1 MRAVN
6 NTAFH
11 AGPPTFK
18 RAIARRTRTRLQ
30 TVSDRVLWQSTIA
43 SSTLATIRFMRILV
57 TGAAGFIGFHVANR
71 LLADGHDVVGLDSV
85 NQYYDVRLKE
95 ARLALLQKHRSFEFV
110 RAALADPEAMNQ
122 LFDRSEFERVI
133 HLAAQAG
140 VRYSLERPDA
150 YITSNILGFLQV
162 LEECR
167 YRKVPHLVYASS
179 SSVYGASTQ
188 MPFSVRQGADHPLS
202 MYGAT
207 KRTNEL
213 MAHSYSYLFN
223 LPTTG
228 LRFFTVYG
236 PWGRPDMVM
245 FKFAKAILEG
255 QPIKVYNDGRMRR
268 DFTYIDDVVE
278 SVVRI
283 MDVIPTPDPQWSS
296 DNPNPNSSVAPF
308 RIYNVGNEQPV
319 ELTEVIGLLE
329 EALGKKAVRKL
340 LPLQPG
346 DVPAT
351 FADAADLE
359 AATGFKPH
367 TPIRDGVGK

>member
-1 MRAVN
+1 
-6 NTAFH
+6 
-11 AGPPTFK
+11 
-18 RAIARRTRTRLQ
+18 
-30 TVSDRVLWQSTIA
+30 
-43 SSTLATIRFMRILV
+43 MRILV

-71 LLADGHDVVGLDSV
+71 LLADGHEVVGLDSV
-85 NQYYDVRLKE
+85 NQYYDVRIKE
-95 ARLALLQKHRSFEFV
+95 ARLGLLQAHRKFEFV
-110 RAALADPEAMNQ
+110 RAALADPEAMDQ

-167 YRKVPHLVYASS
+167 YRHVPHLIYASS

-188 MPFSVRQGADHPLS
+188 MPFSVQRGADHPLS

-207 KRTNEL
+207 KRSNEL
-213 MAHSYSYLFN
+213 MAHSYSYLFG

-236 PWGRPDMVM
+236 PWGRPDMVL
-245 FKFAKAILEG
+245 FKFTKAILEG
-255 QPIKVYNDGRMRR
+255 QPINVFNNGQMKR

-283 MDVIPTPDPQWSS
+283 MDVIPTPDPNWSS
-296 DNPNPNSSVAPF
+296 DNPVPNSSLAPY
-308 RIYNVGNEQPV
+308 RLYNIGNEKPV
-319 ELTEVIGLLE
+319 ELLEVIAILE
-329 EALGKKAVRKL
+329 EELGKKAKRNL
-340 LPLQPG
+340 LPMQPG

-351 FADAADLE
+351 FADTAD
-359 AATGFKPH
+359 
-367 TPIRDGVGK
+367 

>member
-1 MRAVN
+1 
-6 NTAFH
+6 
-11 AGPPTFK
+11 
-18 RAIARRTRTRLQ
+18 
-30 TVSDRVLWQSTIA
+30 
-43 SSTLATIRFMRILV
+43 MRILV
-57 TGAAGFIGFHVANR
+57 TGAAGFIGFHVARR
-71 LLADGHDVVGLDSV
+71 LLVDHHEVVGLDSV
-85 NQYYDVRLKE
+85 NHYYDVRLKE
-95 ARLALLQKHRSFEFV
+95 GRLALLQQQRNFEFV
-110 RAALADPEAMNQ
+110 RASLSDPEAMNL
-122 LFDRSEFERVI
+122 LFDRSEFDRVI

-150 YITSNILGFLQV
+150 YIASNVLGFLQV

-188 MPFSVRQGADHPLS
+188 MPFSVRGGADHPLS

-213 MAHSYSYLFN
+213 MAHSYSYLFR

-245 FKFAKAILEG
+245 FKFAKAILDG
-255 QPIKVYNDGRMRR
+255 QPISVFNDGRMSR

-278 SVVRI
+278 SVIRV

-296 DNPNPNSSVAPF
+296 DRPNPNSSLAPF
-308 RIYNVGNEQPV
+308 RLYNVGNSQPV
-319 ELTEVIGLLE
+319 ELLEVIALLE
-329 EALGKKAVRKL
+329 EALGRKAKRNL

-351 FADAADLE
+351 FADTADLE
-359 AATGFKPH
+359 QATGFKPQ
-367 TPIRDGVGK
+367 TPIRDGIGKFVEWYRSFYKT

>member
-1 MRAVN
+1 
-6 NTAFH
+6 
-11 AGPPTFK
+11 
-18 RAIARRTRTRLQ
+18 
-30 TVSDRVLWQSTIA
+30 
-43 SSTLATIRFMRILV
+43 MRILV
-57 TGAAGFIGFHVANR
+57 TGAAGFIGFHVARR
-71 LLADGHDVVGLDSV
+71 LLADHHEVVGLDSV
-85 NQYYDVRLKE
+85 NHYYDVRIKE
-95 ARLALLQKHRSFEFV
+95 GRLALLHQHRTFEFV

-122 LFDRSEFERVI
+122 LFDRCEFDRVV

-150 YITSNILGFLQV
+150 YIASNVLGFLQV

-188 MPFSVRQGADHPLS
+188 MPFSVRGSADHPLS

-213 MAHSYSYLFN
+213 MAHSYSYLFG

-255 QPIKVYNDGRMRR
+255 QPIDVFNNGHMSR

-283 MDVIPTPDPQWSS
+283 MDVIPMPDREWSS
-296 DNPNPNSSVAPF
+296 DRPNPNSSMAPF
-308 RIYNVGNEQPV
+308 RLYNVGNAQPV
-319 ELTEVIGLLE
+319 ELLEVIALLE
-329 EALGKKAVRKL
+329 EALGKKAVQNL

-351 FADAADLE
+351 FADTADLE
-359 AATGFKPH
+359 LATGFQPR
-367 TPIRDGVGK
+367 TPIRDGIGKFVDWYRSFYKT

>member
-1 MRAVN
+1 
-6 NTAFH
+6 
-11 AGPPTFK
+11 
-18 RAIARRTRTRLQ
+18 
-30 TVSDRVLWQSTIA
+30 
-43 SSTLATIRFMRILV
+43 MRILV
-57 TGAAGFIGFHVANR
+57 TGAVGFIGFHVANR
-71 LLADGHDVVGLDSV
+71 LLADGHEVVGLDSV

-188 MPFSVRQGADHPLS
+188 MPFSERGCADHPLS
-202 MYGAT
+202 MYGVT

-213 MAHSYSYLFN
+213 MAHSYSYLFS

-236 PWGRPDMVM
+236 PWGRPDMVL
-245 FKFAKAILEG
+245 FKFTKAILEG
-255 QPIKVYNDGRMRR
+255 RPIDVFNKGHMKR

-278 SVVRI
+278 AVVRV
-283 MDVIPTPDPQWSS
+283 MEMIPTPDSQWSGDHPDPS
-296 DNPNPNSSVAPF
+296 TSLAPF
-308 RIYNVGNEQPV
+308 RLYNVGNSEPV
-319 ELTEVIGLLE
+319 ELLEVIGYLE
-329 EALGKKAVRKL
+329 VALGKKAKMNL
-340 LPLQPG
+340 LPMQPG
-346 DVPAT
+346 DVVSTHA
-351 FADAADLE
+351 
-359 AATGFKPH
+359 
-367 TPIRDGVGK
+367 V

>member
-1 MRAVN
+1 
-6 NTAFH
+6 
-11 AGPPTFK
+11 
-18 RAIARRTRTRLQ
+18 
-30 TVSDRVLWQSTIA
+30 
-43 SSTLATIRFMRILV
+43 MRILV
-57 TGAAGFIGFHVANR
+57 TGAAGFIGFHVARR
-71 LLADGHDVVGLDSV
+71 LLADHHEVVGLDSV

-95 ARLALLQKHRSFEFV
+95 GRLALLQQQRNFEFV

-122 LFDRSEFERVI
+122 LFDRCDFDRVI

-150 YITSNILGFLQV
+150 YIASNVLGFLQV

-188 MPFSVRQGADHPLS
+188 MPFSVSRGADHPLS

-207 KRTNEL
+207 KRANEL
-213 MAHSYSYLFN
+213 MAHSYSYLFA

-255 QPIKVYNDGRMRR
+255 HPINVFNDGRMRR

-283 MDVIPTPDPQWSS
+283 MDVIPTPDPEWSS
-296 DNPNPNSSVAPF
+296 DKPNPNSSMVPF
-308 RIYNVGNEQPV
+308 RLYNVGNAHPV
-319 ELTEVIGLLE
+319 ELLEVIALLE

-351 FADAADLE
+351 FADTADLE
-359 AATGFKPH
+359 LATGFKPR
-367 TPIRDGVGK
+367 TPIRDGIGKFIEWYRSYYKA

>member
-1 MRAVN
+1 
-6 NTAFH
+6 
-11 AGPPTFK
+11 
-18 RAIARRTRTRLQ
+18 
-30 TVSDRVLWQSTIA
+30 
-43 SSTLATIRFMRILV
+43 MRILV
-57 TGAAGFIGFHVANR
+57 TGAAGFIGFHVARR
-71 LLADGHDVVGLDSV
+71 LLADGHEVVGLDSV
-85 NQYYDVRLKE
+85 NHYYDVRLKDG
-95 ARLALLQKHRSFEFV
+95 RLALLQKYRNFEFV
-110 RAALADPEAMNQ
+110 RSALNDPEAMNL
-122 LFDRSEFERVI
+122 LFDRSEFSRVI

-150 YITSNILGFLQV
+150 YIASNVLGFLQV

-188 MPFSVRQGADHPLS
+188 MPFSTRNGADHPLS

-213 MAHSYSYLFN
+213 MAHSYSYLFS

-255 QPIKVYNDGRMRR
+255 HPINVFNNGHMKR
-268 DFTYIDDVVE
+268 DFTYIDDAVE
-278 SVVRI
+278 SVVRL
-283 MDVIPTPDPQWSS
+283 MDVIPKPDPEWSS
-296 DNPNPNSSVAPF
+296 DHPVPNTSLAPY
-308 RIYNVGNEQPV
+308 RIYNIGNEQPV
-319 ELTEVIGLLE
+319 ELLDVISLLE
-329 EALGKKAVRKL
+329 QALGKKAKRNL
-340 LPLQPG
+340 LPMQPG

-351 FADAADLE
+351 FADTADLTK
-359 AATGFKPH
+359 AINFAPRTTVK
-367 TPIRDGVGK
+367 DGVGKFVEWYRSFYNA